1 LKKSFGFTLENRLIL
16 VPIYSVLSVYSV
28 VIADKIT
35 TEYTENTE
43 KTRIRKVSPT
53 RVNSDRT
60 GLSVRAI

>member
-1 LKKSFGFTLENRLIL
+1 
-16 VPIYSVLSVYSV
+16 V